1 MNTQRAVMW
10 AGFLGLSA
18 ALAWAP
24 GHWFGLDTEVAAFAG
39 KPASTGAVSST
50 DSANDAPSVG
60 AGSPAK
66 RPPQS
71 PKDLFPSQR
80 WAKPQTLA
88 TVTEQ
93 PAPAAPAAPATP
105 SAPVLPFQFIGR
117 LGDRDDQQVFLQSG
131 EKLYVVRQGDVIDD
145 TYRLD
150 RVSASE
156 LSLVYLPL
164 HQSQTLSVGSA
175 P

>member
-1 MNTQRAVMW
+1 MNTQRAVIW
-10 AGFLGLSA
+10 AGFLGVSA
-18 ALAWAP
+18 VLAWAP
-24 GHWFGLDTEVAAFAG
+24 GHWFSQEDELAPIAG
-39 KPASTGAVSST
+39 KPAPTGPVGA
-50 DSANDAPSVG
+50 AELVG
-60 AGSPAK
+60 AGKPAK
-66 RPPQS
+66 GPEQASR
-71 PKDLFPSQR
+71 DLFPTQQ
-80 WAKPQTLA
+80 WTKPQALA

-93 PAPAAPAAPATP
+93 PVVAAPVVAAAPTAPA
-105 SAPVLPFQFIGR
+105 LPFQFIGR
-117 LGDRDDQQVFLQSG
+117 MGERDDLQVFLQSG
-131 EKLYVVRQGDVIDD
+131 EKLYVVRQGDVIED

>member
-1 MNTQRAVMW
+1 MNTQRAVIW
-10 AGFLGLSA
+10 VGFLGVSA
-18 ALAWAP
+18 VLAWAP
-24 GHWFGLDTEVAAFAG
+24 GHWFGQEDGVAPFAG
-39 KPASTGAVSST
+39 KPAPTTSESVTPPVVTGL
-50 DSANDAPSVG
+50 
-60 AGSPAK
+60 PATGVEQAS
-66 RPPQS
+66 R
-71 PKDLFPSQR
+71 DLFPTQQ
-80 WAKPQTLA
+80 WTKAKALA

-93 PAPAAPAAPATP
+93 PVVAAPVVAAAPTAPA
-105 SAPVLPFQFIGR
+105 LPFQFIGR
-117 LGDRDDQQVFLQSG
+117 MGERDDLQIFLQSG

>member
-1 MNTQRAVMW
+1 MNTQRAVIW
-10 AGFLGLSA
+10 AGFLGVSA

-24 GHWFGLDTEVAAFAG
+24 GHWFGQEDALAPVAG
-39 KPASTGAVSST
+39 KPAPTETAGSAASAGAVL
-50 DSANDAPSVG
+50 A
-60 AGSPAK
+60 AK
-66 RPPQS
+66 GPDQASR
-71 PKDLFPSQR
+71 DLFPTQQ
-80 WAKPQTLA
+80 WTKPKTLA

-93 PAPAAPAAPATP
+93 PVVAAPAVVPAPTAPA
-105 SAPVLPFQFIGR
+105 LPFEFIGR
-117 LGDRDDQQVFLQSG
+117 MGDRDDLQIFLQSG
-131 EKLYVVRQGDVIDD
+131 EKLYVVRQGDVIED

>member
-24 GHWFGLDTEVAAFAG
+24 GRWFGVVEDELAGPVAEQTRPQATPTNVAAGLPRDEA
-39 KPASTGAVSST
+39 KS
-50 DSANDAPSVG
+50 PS
-60 AGSPAK
+60 
-66 RPPQS
+66 R
-71 PKDLFPSQR
+71 DLFPSQQ
-80 WAKPQTLA
+80 WTPPQALA
-88 TVTEQ
+88 PVTEQ
-93 PAPAAPAAPATP
+93 PVVTTPEPAAPTAPT
-105 SAPVLPFQFIGR
+105 LPFRFIGR
-117 LGDRDDQQVFLQSG
+117 MGERDDLQIFLQSG

-150 RVSASE
+150 RVSATE

-164 HQSQTLSVGSA
+164 HQPQTLSVGSA

>member
-10 AGFLGLSA
+10 VGFLGVSA

-24 GHWFGLDTEVAAFAG
+24 GHWFNQEDSVAPFAG
-39 KPASTGAVSST
+39 KPAPTG
-50 DSANDAPSVG
+50 SAGDAAPVG
-60 AGSPAK
+60 AGSSGRRTAAK
-66 RPPQS
+66 APEQASR
-71 PKDLFPSQR
+71 DLFPAQQ
-80 WAKPQTLA
+80 WTKPQALA

-93 PAPAAPAAPATP
+93 PVAATPVVAAAPTAPA
-105 SAPVLPFQFIGR
+105 LPFQFVGR
-117 LGDRDDQQVFLQSG
+117 MGDRDDLQIFLQSG
-131 EKLYVVRQGDVIDD
+131 EKLYVVRKGDVIDS

-150 RVSASE
+150 NVSANE
-156 LSLVYLPL
+156 LDLVYLPL

>member
-10 AGFLGLSA
+10 AGFLGVSA

-24 GHWFGLDTEVAAFAG
+24 GHWFEQQQDSAGAIAG
-39 KPASTGAVSST
+39 KPAPT
-50 DSANDAPSVG
+50 APTHPVG
-60 AGSPAK
+60 AGLPAI
-66 RPPQS
+66 RPEQAS
-71 PKDLFPSQR
+71 RDLFPAQQ
-80 WAKPQTLA
+80 WTKPQALA

-93 PAPAAPAAPATP
+93 PVAAAPVAPAAPTAPA
-105 SAPVLPFQFIGR
+105 LPFAFIGR
-117 LGDRDDQQVFLQSG
+117 LGDRDDLQVFLQSG

-150 RVSASE
+150 RVSANE
-156 LSLVYLPL
+156 LDLVYLPL

>member
-1 MNTQRAVMW
+1 MNRQRAVIW
-10 AGFLGLSA
+10 VGFLSVSA
-18 ALAWAP
+18 AIAWAP
-24 GHWFGLDTEVAAFAG
+24 GHWFGQDDGVVAFAG
-39 KPASTGAVSST
+39 KPAPTGAVDT
-50 DSANDAPSVG
+50 AKPVG
-60 AGSPAK
+60 AALAAK
-66 RPPQS
+66 GPEQASR
-71 PKDLFPSQR
+71 DLFPTQQ
-80 WAKPQTLA
+80 WTKPQALA

-93 PAPAAPAAPATP
+93 PVITAPVAPPAPTAPA
-105 SAPVLPFQFIGR
+105 LPFQFIGR
-117 LGDRDDQQVFLQSG
+117 MGERDDLQIFLQSG
-131 EKLYVVRQGDVIDD
+131 EKLYVVRQGDVIED

>member
-1 MNTQRAVMW
+1 MNTQRAVIW
-10 AGFLGLSA
+10 VGFLGVSA
-18 ALAWAP
+18 VLAWAP
-24 GHWFGLDTEVAAFAG
+24 GHWFGQEDGVAPFVG
-39 KPASTGAVSST
+39 KPAPTTSE
-50 DSANDAPSVG
+50 SVTPPVR
-60 AGSPAK
+60 AGLPAK
-66 RPPQS
+66 GAEQASR
-71 PKDLFPSQR
+71 DLFPTQQ
-80 WAKPQTLA
+80 WTKPKALA

-93 PAPAAPAAPATP
+93 PVVAAPVVAAAPTAPA
-105 SAPVLPFQFIGR
+105 LPFQFIGR
-117 LGDRDDQQVFLQSG
+117 MGERDDLQIFLQSG

-150 RVSASE
+150 RVSTSE

>member
-1 MNTQRAVMW
+1 MNTQRAVIW
-10 AGFLGLSA
+10 AGFLGVSA

-24 GHWFGLDTEVAAFAG
+24 GHWFGQDDGVAAFAG
-39 KPASTGAVSST
+39 KPAPTGSAAST
-50 DSANDAPSVG
+50 DPVG
-60 AGSPAK
+60 AGVPAK
-66 RPPQS
+66 GPEPASRA
-71 PKDLFPSQR
+71 LFPTQQ
-80 WAKPQTLA
+80 WTKPQALA

-93 PAPAAPAAPATP
+93 PVVAAPVLAAAPT
-105 SAPVLPFQFIGR
+105 APELPFQFIGR
-117 LGDRDDQQVFLQSG
+117 MGTNDDLQIFLQSG
-131 EKLYVVRQGDVIDD
+131 EKLYVVRQGDVIED

-150 RVSASE
+150 RVSAEE

>member
-10 AGFLGLSA
+10 VGFLGLSG

-24 GHWFGLDTEVAAFAG
+24 GHWFGQEDSVEPSAG
-39 KPASTGAVSST
+39 KPTATKTVANTEPVAAGLSRDKASASG
-50 DSANDAPSVG
+50 
-60 AGSPAK
+60 
-66 RPPQS
+66 
-71 PKDLFPSQR
+71 DLFPAQQ
-80 WAKPQTLA
+80 WTQPKALA

-93 PAPAAPAAPATP
+93 PVVAAPVAEAAPT
-105 SAPVLPFQFIGR
+105 APVLPFQFVGR
-117 LGDRDDQQVFLQSG
+117 LGDRDDLQVFLQSG
-131 EKLYVVRQGDVIDD
+131 EKLYVVRQGDVIEH

-150 RVSASE
+150 RISATE
-156 LSLVYLPL
+156 LDLVYLPL

>member
-24 GHWFGLDTEVAAFAG
+24 GHWFGVEEEEVGPIAGQARSHAA
-39 KPASTGAVSST
+39 PT
-50 DSANDAPSVG
+50 APVG
-60 AGSPAK
+60 AALPRDEGKSPS
-66 RPPQS
+66 R
-71 PKDLFPSQR
+71 DLFPSQQ
-80 WAKPQTLA
+80 WTPPQALA
-88 TVTEQ
+88 SVTEQ
-93 PAPAAPAAPATP
+93 PVVTIPEPAAPTAPT
-105 SAPVLPFQFIGR
+105 LPFRFIGR
-117 LGDRDDQQVFLQSG
+117 MGERDDLQIFLQSG

-150 RVSASE
+150 RVSATE

-164 HQSQTLSVGSA
+164 HQPQTLSVGSA

>member
-1 MNTQRAVMW
+1 MNTQRAVIW
-10 AGFLGLSA
+10 ASFLGLSA

-24 GHWFGLDTEVAAFAG
+24 GHWFGQEDGVAAFAG
-39 KPASTGAVSST
+39 KPAPTGAV
-50 DSANDAPSVG
+50 DAAEPVG
-60 AGSPAK
+60 AASAAK
-66 RPPQS
+66 GPEQASR
-71 PKDLFPSQR
+71 DLFPKQQ
-80 WAKPQTLA
+80 WTKPQALA

-93 PAPAAPAAPATP
+93 PVDAAPVVAAAPT
-105 SAPVLPFQFIGR
+105 APELPFQFIGR
-117 LGDRDDQQVFLQSG
+117 MGNNDDLQIFLQSG
-131 EKLYVVRQGDVIDD
+131 EKLYVVRQGDVIED